1 MRVQHAMA
9 RAMTW
14 GCLSVVLGCAA
25 YGQSAAPPSSKS
37 PEFEAADIRVNKSG
51 DPQSADF
58 LGGGQISLRSMTMQ
72 TLIGLAW
79 KETRM
84 LPELTSLA
92 IAVAPSVAQFKVNA
106 KDYLKGGPPWLDTD
120 RFDVIAKGPAGASPD
135 TIRLMLQKLLT
146 DRFHLAVHREEKVE
160 KVYAMVIAKGGHKL
174 KASAGGDPICIPSI
188 GDDNVYHR
196 ECHNTTMARLAEQ
209 LAGFAPRFFEGRPV
223 VDATGL
229 EGAWD
234 FRLDWTPL
242 SGGLAGLQAPQGAE
256 FDTGTTI
263 FKTMEKNL
271 GLRLEQR
278 EQPMPIIVIDRVDRT
293 PTEN

>member
-1 MRVQHAMA
+1 MRIKRSMA
-9 RAMTW
+9 LA
-14 GCLSVVLGCAA
+14 CLSVSLCCGA
-25 YGQSAAPPSSKS
+25 YGQSAGT
-37 PEFEAADIRVNKSG
+37 PEFEAADVRVNKSG

-58 LGGGQISLRSMTMQ
+58 LAGGQVSLRSFTMKS
-72 TLIGLAW
+72 LIGVAW

-92 IAVAPSVAQFKVNA
+92 LGVAPSVAQFKVLSN
-106 KDYLKGGPPWLDTD
+106 DYLKGGPPWLDSD
-120 RFDVIAKGPAGASPD
+120 RFDVVAKGPAGVPPD

-146 DRFHLAVHREEKVE
+146 DRFHLVVHREQKVE
-160 KVYAMVIAKGGHKL
+160 KVYAMVVAKGGQKL
-174 KASAGGDPICIPSI
+174 KVAEGTGNPACIPSI

-196 ECHNTTMARLAEQ
+196 DCHNMTIGQLAEQ

-223 VDATGL
+223 VDATEL
-229 EGAWD
+229 KGAWD

-242 SGGLAGLQAPQGAE
+242 SGGLAGLQSAPGQE

-263 FKTMEKNL
+263 FRTMEKNL
-271 GLRLEQR
+271 GLRLEQQER
-278 EQPMPIIVIDRVDRT
+278 SMPIIVIDQVDRV